1 MIAFG
6 LDLKSQAQ
14 ERLTI
19 MGFDVFCLNNLSV
32 SVYVLPTSIIF
43 SITNSS
49 ELSGVSCAYS
59 WTMILLYKKL
69 EGEHFL
75 PLEEVRHWEWLK
87 IFHHCQKGKG
97 ECKVNLS
104 YLITN
109 NAFFSFV
116 GHFLAMVVQSQYL
129 QKTMITRVSIIK
141 RLNMWNI
148 WETFT

>member
-1 MIAFG
+1 MAF
-6 LDLKSQAQ
+6 DA
-14 ERLTI
+14 
-19 MGFDVFCLNNLSV
+19 FCLNDLSV
-32 SVYVLPTSIIF
+32 SVYVLPASIIF

-49 ELSGVSCAYS
+49 ELLGASNAYS

-87 IFHHCQKGKG
+87 IFHHCQKSKG
-97 ECKVNLS
+97 ECKVNLT
-104 YLITN
+104 YKITN
-109 NAFFSFV
+109 TASFSIV
-116 GHFLAMVVQSQYL
+116 GHFLSLVVQSYYL
-129 QKTMITRVSIIK
+129 QNAMITRVSIIE